1 MLYVWIQ
8 VFRASRWLPRAV
20 ANKARSILQLE
31 NIDKD
36 ETQGGKAPH
45 PASFRAACMLSI
57 F

>member
-20 ANKARSILQLE
+20 VNKARSILQLE